1 MMQEQLFRGV
11 ELIFTAYMVPALLVP
26 LAWVGGRIFR
36 RFGPRESARRLTRMQ
51 IAYAA
56 IACLWFASW
65 LAVRFGLPIEQGGKI
80 VGWLSWAV
88 YFALNLTLAMLLV
101 TFTGEYGAL
110 PDGPQKDRL
119 FARFLTIILAQPLAT
134 AFAFGVLYRI
144 MGLVYHMNVPL
155 LPGVQEGI

>member
-26 LAWVGGRIFR
+26 LVWLGGRVFR
-36 RFGPRESARRLTRMQ
+36 RGTPRESAIRLTRIQ
-51 IAYAA
+51 ITYGA

-65 LAVRFGLPIEQGGKI
+65 LAVRLGLPIEQGGKI
-80 VGWLSWAV
+80 VGLLSWAV

-101 TFTGEYGAL
+101 AFTGEYGAL

-119 FARFLTIILAQPLAT
+119 FVRFLTIILAQPLAT

-144 MGLVYHMNVPL
+144 MGLVYHMKVPL

>member
-1 MMQEQLFRGV
+1 MQEQLFRGV

-26 LAWVGGRIFR
+26 LVWIGGRVFR
-36 RFGPRESARRLTRMQ
+36 RGSPRESANRLTRIQ
-51 IAYAA
+51 IAYGA
-56 IACLWFASW
+56 IACLWFAGW
-65 LAVRFGLPIEQGGKI
+65 LAMRLGLPIEQGGKA

-101 TFTGEYGAL
+101 AFTGEYGAL

-119 FARFLTIILAQPLAT
+119 FVRFLTIILAQPVAT

-144 MGLVYHMNVPL
+144 MGLVYHMNVLP